1 MSCTDPIADMLTIL
15 RNGFLAGK
23 RAVTIKHS
31 QIKEG
36 ICKVLKEEGYI
47 ERIDVLDTKPARTIQ
62 VQLKYGPGGE
72 CAIHDITRISTPG
85 CRVYAGK
92 ADLKPVIRGFGI
104 SILSTSRGILSD
116 RVCRKQNLGGEV
128 LCEVK

>member
-1 MSCTDPIADMLTIL
+1 MSCSDPIADMLTII
-15 RNGFLAGK
+15 RNGLMVGK
-23 RAVTIKHS
+23 KMVAIKHS

-36 ICKVLKEEGYI
+36 ICKVLKDEGYI
-47 ERIDVLDTKPARTIQ
+47 ERIDVLDTKPARTLH

-72 CAIHDITRISTPG
+72 CAIHDISRVSTPG
-85 CRVYAGK
+85 CRVYAAK
-92 ADLKPVIRGFGI
+92 SDLKPIIRGFGI